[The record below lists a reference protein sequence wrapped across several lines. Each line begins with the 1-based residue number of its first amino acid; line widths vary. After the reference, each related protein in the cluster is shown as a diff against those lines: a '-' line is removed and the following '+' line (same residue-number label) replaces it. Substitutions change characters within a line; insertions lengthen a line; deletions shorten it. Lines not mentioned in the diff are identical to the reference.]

1 MKLKTLVLLVGI
13 FFIQQSFF
21 GRNNS
26 LKNETTF
33 SHSINQFEQSGANLD
48 HGYGQFDGTS
58 DEIGVNQ
65 FNSKCKE
72 DNNVAKN
79 KQGSLARELKPK
91 KPKVLVGK
99 YKNGLKHGQWIIDD
113 NGRITATNYEL
124 GIKDSLFCD
133 VDENGDT
140 LIVGNY
146 LNDQRH
152 GLWKRGIYGGGFFDE
167 RELMYVEHTNYES
180 GIKMGAF
187 YKIDS
192 KGDTLTKG
200 FFSNDQR
207 HGLWVVWKENELI
220 DSGAYELG
228 RKSGVWYT
236 RYANFWVRAS
246 FTKGKID
253 SEREEVYHNGQ
264 QKYRM
269 TFNDSTNLKIIETWF
284 ANGNLCS
291 HEEYQHDREIG
302 EWRYYHESGEIAT
315 KLTFTE
321 NKTITELWT
330 VTGELIPEDSIS
342 YYYGNDFEQTKCL
355 NSFVWRNGSSVYDD
369 NDRLIY
375 GTVHVGIVI
384 DIDGTVRDLDIM
396 KSTNALLSEAIYEIF
411 SDMPMC
417 NPGKELNHVFRFQ
430 TILPVIFQ

>member
-26 LKNETTF
+26 LKKETSF
-33 SHSINQFEQSGANLD
+33 SHSINQFEQRGVNLD
-48 HGYGQFDGTS
+48 HRNGQFDGAN
-58 DEIGVNQ
+58 DEIRINQ
-65 FNSKCKE
+65 FKTKWNGES
-72 DNNVAKN
+72 NVAIN
-79 KQGSLARELKPK
+79 KQSSSARELKPK

-99 YKNGLKHGQWIIDD
+99 YKNKLKHGQWIIDD
-113 NGRITATNYEL
+113 NGRITETNYEL
-124 GIKDSLFCD
+124 GIKNGLFCD
-133 VDENGDT
+133 VEANGDT
-140 LIVGNY
+140 LTIGNY
-146 LNDQRH
+146 L
-152 GLWKRGIYGGGFFDE
+152 
-167 RELMYVEHTNYES
+167 
-180 GIKMGAF
+180 
-187 YKIDS
+187 
-192 KGDTLTKG
+192 
-200 FFSNDQR
+200 NDQR

-228 RKSGVWYT
+228 RRSGLWYT

-269 TFNDSTNLKIIETWF
+269 TYNDSTNHKIIETWF

-375 GTVHVGIVI
+375 GTVHIGIVI

-396 KSTNALLSEAIYEIF
+396 KSTNAMLSEAIYEIF

>member
-1 MKLKTLVLLVGI
+1 MKLNALVLLVGI

-33 SHSINQFEQSGANLD
+33 SHSINRFEQRGANLV

-65 FNSKCKE
+65 FKTKWNEESIGG
-72 DNNVAKN
+72 KN
-79 KQGSLARELKPK
+79 KQTSLARELKPK

-99 YKNGLKHGQWIIDD
+99 YKNDLKHGQWIIDD
-113 NGRITATNYEL
+113 NGRITETNYEL
-124 GIKDSLFCD
+124 GIKNGLFCD
-133 VDENGDT
+133 VEANGDT
-140 LIVGNY
+140 LTIGNY
-146 LNDQRH
+146 L
-152 GLWKRGIYGGGFFDE
+152 
-167 RELMYVEHTNYES
+167 
-180 GIKMGAF
+180 
-187 YKIDS
+187 
-192 KGDTLTKG
+192 
-200 FFSNDQR
+200 NDQR

-220 DSGAYELG
+220 DSGAYEFG

-264 QKYRM
+264 QKYKM
-269 TFNDSTNLKIIETWF
+269 THNDFTNLKIIETWF

-315 KLTFTE
+315 KFTFTE
-321 NKTITELWT
+321 NKKITELWT

-355 NSFVWRNGSSVYDD
+355 NSFVLRNGSSVYDA

-396 KSTNALLSEAIYEIF
+396 KSTNALLSEAIHEIF

-417 NPGKELNHVFRFQ
+417 NPGKELNHVFPFQ

>member
-13 FFIQQSFF
+13 VFIQQSFF

-26 LKNETTF
+26 LEKETTF
-33 SHSINQFEQSGANLD
+33 SHSINRFEQRGANLD
-48 HGYGQFDGTS
+48 LGYGHFDGTS

-65 FNSKCKE
+65 FNTKCKE
-72 DNNVAKN
+72 KNNLAKN
-79 KQGSLARELKPK
+79 KQSSLARELKPK

-113 NGRITATNYEL
+113 NGRITETNYEL
-124 GIKDSLFCD
+124 GIKNGLFCD
-133 VDENGDT
+133 VEANGDT
-140 LIVGNY
+140 LTIGNY
-146 LNDQRH
+146 L
-152 GLWKRGIYGGGFFDE
+152 
-167 RELMYVEHTNYES
+167 
-180 GIKMGAF
+180 
-187 YKIDS
+187 
-192 KGDTLTKG
+192 
-200 FFSNDQR
+200 NDQR

-228 RKSGVWYT
+228 RRSGVWYT

-269 TFNDSTNLKIIETWF
+269 TYNEASNHKIIETWF

-321 NKTITELWT
+321 NKTITELWR

-342 YYYGNDFEQTKCL
+342 YYYGNDFEQSKCL

>member
-1 MKLKTLVLLVGI
+1 MMKLKALILLVGI

-26 LKNETTF
+26 LKKETTF
-33 SHSINQFEQSGANLD
+33 SQSMKRFEKSGVGLD
-48 HGYGQFDGTS
+48 HRYGQFDRTN
-58 DEIGVNQ
+58 DEIIINQ
-65 FNSKCKE
+65 FKTKYKAESNLG
-72 DNNVAKN
+72 KN
-79 KQGSLARELKPK
+79 KQTYSARELKPK

-99 YKNGLKHGQWIIDD
+99 YKNDLKHGQWIIDD
-113 NGRITATNYEL
+113 NGRITETNYEL
-124 GIKDSLFCD
+124 GIKNGLFCD
-133 VDENGDT
+133 VEANGDT
-140 LIVGNY
+140 LTIGNY
-146 LNDQRH
+146 LN
-152 GLWKRGIYGGGFFDE
+152 G
-167 RELMYVEHTNYES
+167 
-180 GIKMGAF
+180 
-187 YKIDS
+187 
-192 KGDTLTKG
+192 
-200 FFSNDQR
+200 QR

-269 TFNDSTNLKIIETWF
+269 TYIDSTNLKIIETWF

-315 KLTFTE
+315 KFTFTE
-321 NKTITELWT
+321 NKKITELWT

-396 KSTNALLSEAIYEIF
+396 KSTNAFLSEAIYEIF

-417 NPGKELNHVFRFQ
+417 NPGKEFNHVFRFQ
-430 TILPVIFQ
+430 TVLPVIFQ